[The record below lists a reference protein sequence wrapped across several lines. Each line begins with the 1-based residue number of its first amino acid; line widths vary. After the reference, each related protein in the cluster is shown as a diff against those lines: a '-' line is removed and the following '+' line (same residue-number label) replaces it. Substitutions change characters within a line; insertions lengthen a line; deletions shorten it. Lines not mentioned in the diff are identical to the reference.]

1 MDLTGKLMTAKQAV
15 EKFVHSG
22 DQVSLGGFTLTR
34 NPMSL
39 TYEIIRQGLKDLYL
53 VCHSH
58 GQAMDLLVGA
68 GCVGRL
74 EIAYG
79 GLGRFAPTCVRF
91 RRAVQ
96 QGDISLEDYTNYQMS
111 LRFWAGAMGLP
122 MIATK
127 TGLNTDI
134 VKKDGF
140 SPEDRGKGKVP
151 GLKLAVQDNPFAEPG
166 DKVVLL
172 PALNP
177 DVTLLHAQQV
187 GEDGTVRIK
196 GLSFAD
202 LEQARAADRVIVSC
216 EEIVPK
222 EQIRQDPDQN
232 ALPGFLVDAVVH
244 QPLGAHPTACHYFYD
259 YDPQHLLMYG
269 KAAKEDESFQ
279 AYLDQYIYGS
289 RDFED
294 YLAKLDPA
302 ALERIKADP
311 VLGYAPGLD
320 RR

>member
-1 MDLTGKLMTAKQAV
+1 MDLTGKLMTAKEAV
-15 EKFVHSG
+15 EKFVHDG
-22 DQVSLGGFTLTR
+22 DQVSLGGFTLNR

-39 TYEIIRQGLKDLYL
+39 VHEMIRQGRKDLYL

-68 GCVGRL
+68 GCVSRM

-79 GLGRFAPTCVRF
+79 GMGRFAPTCIRF

-96 QGDISLEDYTNYQMS
+96 RGQLALEDYSNYQMS
-111 LRFWAGAMGLP
+111 LRFLAGAMGLP

-134 VKKDGF
+134 VGKEGF
-140 SPEDRGKGKVP
+140 DPADRGQGKVP
-151 GLKLAVQDNPFAEPG
+151 VQKLVVGDNPFAPSG

-177 DVTLLHAQQV
+177 DVALMHAQQV
-187 GEDGTVRIK
+187 GTDGTVRIK

-202 LEQARAADRVIVSC
+202 LEQARAADRVLVTC
-216 EEIVPK
+216 EQIVPR

-232 ALPGFLVDAVVH
+232 SLPGFLVDAVVH
-244 QPLGAHPTACHYFYD
+244 APLGAHPTACHYFYD
-259 YDPQHLLMYG
+259 YDPQHLKMYG
-269 KAAKEDESFQ
+269 QMAVDDDAFRR
-279 AYLDQYIYGS
+279 YLDQWIHGS

>member
-1 MDLTGKLMTAKQAV
+1 MDLSGKLMTAKEAV

-22 DQVSLGGFTLTR
+22 DQVSLGGFTVNR

-39 TYEIIRQGLKDLYL
+39 VHEIIRQGIGDLYL
-53 VCHSH
+53 VCHSQ

-68 GCVGRL
+68 GCVSRL

-79 GLGRFAPTCVRF
+79 GMGRVAPTCVCF

-96 QGDISLEDYTNYQMS
+96 GGALALEDYSNYQMS

-122 MIATK
+122 VIATK

-134 VKKDGF
+134 INREGF
-140 SPEDRGKGKVP
+140 DPADRGQGKVP
-151 GLKLAVQDNPFAEPG
+151 AQKLAVQDNPFGAPE
-166 DKVVLL
+166 DKMVLL

-187 GEDGTVRIK
+187 GDDGTVRIK

-202 LEQARAADRVIVSC
+202 VEQARAADRVIVTC
-216 EEIVPK
+216 EQIVPA
-222 EQIRQDPDQN
+222 EELRQDPDQN
-232 ALPGFLVDAVVH
+232 SLPGFLVNAVVH
-244 QPLGAHPTACHYFYD
+244 APLGAHPTACHYFYD
-259 YDPQHLLMYG
+259 YDPQHLKMYG
-269 KAAKEDESFQ
+269 QAAKQDASFRE
-279 AYLDQYIYGS
+279 YLEQWILGS
-289 RDFED
+289 RDFTD
-294 YLAKLDPA
+294 YLAKLEPA

>member
-1 MDLTGKLMTAKQAV
+1 MDLTGKLMTAQEAV
-15 EKFVHSG
+15 QKLVHSG
-22 DQVSLGGFTLTR
+22 DQVSLGGFTINR
-34 NPMSL
+34 NPMAL
-39 TYEIIRQGLKDLYL
+39 VHEIIRQGIKDLYL
-53 VCHSH
+53 VCHSQ

-68 GCVGRL
+68 GCVKRL

-79 GLGRFAPTCVRF
+79 GMGRVAPTCIRF

-96 QGDISLEDYTNYQMS
+96 RGDIALEDYSNYQMS

-134 VKKDGF
+134 VRKQGF
-140 SPEDRGKGKVP
+140 DPADRGQGKVP
-151 GLKLAVQDNPFAEPG
+151 SLKLTVQDNPFAPPG
-166 DKVVLL
+166 DRVVLL

-187 GEDGTVRIK
+187 GDDGTVRLK

-202 LEQARAADRVIVSC
+202 LEQARAADRVIVTC
-216 EEIVPK
+216 EEIVPHR
-222 EQIRQDPDQN
+222 ELRRDPDHN
-232 ALPGFLVDAVVH
+232 SLPGFLVDAVVLA
-244 QPLGAHPTACHYFYD
+244 PLGAHPTACHYFYD
-259 YDPQHLLMYG
+259 YDPQHLKMYG
-269 KAAKEDESFQ
+269 QMAADDDAFRR
-279 AYLDQYIYGS
+279 YLDQWIYGS

-294 YLAKLDPA
+294 YLALVEPA

-311 VLGYAPGLD
+311 ALGYAPGLD